1 MRKGKAVVKVRGDT
15 PWLENMTSVWPVAQR
30 RRRVGGTLALKNVQ
44 SRSLQGK
51 VLPATAVSRG
61 RGGGGEGV
69 GSMP

>member
-1 MRKGKAVVKVRGDT
+1 VRKGKAVVKVRGDT

-51 VLPATAVSRG
+51 VLPATAVSRA
-61 RGGGGEGV
+61 GGGEGRAW
-69 GSMP
+69 GA